1 MYNFRNC
8 NKFYVTICI
17 YPLVDSRTDTGER
30 TRSGGDG
37 SFRTRK
43 FKNVFAYIH

>member
-30 TRSGGDG
+30 TPDGWGTAVSGHG
-37 SFRTRK
+37 
-43 FKNVFAYIH
+43 NVEGFYL